1 MCFAPSRPKRDVVI
15 LGLTGAIG
23 AGKSVAARMFLY
35 EGAAVFDADAAVRGL
50 IGSGGVA
57 VAAVETAFPGCGE
70 DGPGGRGID
79 RAALARRVFGDGEAT
94 DRLENILHPLVHEA
108 EVGFLCRAAARRARL
123 AVLEVPLLFETGGDR
138 RCDAVAVVW
147 APAFVRAR
155 RVLKRPGMTPK
166 LFGGAG
172 VYADVKFT
180 TSSPGSDPYYL
191 SDITVLQ
198 AEATFGDRFLWE
210 QSDWLSINFA
220 LVYALSRELAVYGG
234 AGYTRERRY
243 RQYFDDS
250 ESRGQLGFYWVSDSA
265 ASGNRVNVLGGA
277 FFRLGQAVMLQT
289 GVEAQPTGA
298 TVGVMF
304 FPF

>member
-1 MCFAPSRPKRDVVI
+1 MTTNSR
-15 LGLTGAIG
+15 
-23 AGKSVAARMFLY
+23 
-35 EGAAVFDADAAVRGL
+35 
-50 IGSGGVA
+50 GSITVLL
-57 VAAVETAFPGCGE
+57 
-70 DGPGGRGID
+70 
-79 RAALARRVFGDGEAT
+79 ALATLTLPGRE
-94 DRLENILHPLVHEA
+94 
-108 EVGFLCRAAARRARL
+108 
-123 AVLEVPLLFETGGDR
+123 
-138 RCDAVAVVW
+138 
-147 APAFVRAR
+147 VRAQGQR
-155 RVLKRPGMTPK
+155 PLIPDMQNSSRVGVGYVANIPNTFLGFTALGMTPK

-243 RQYFDDS
+243 RQYFDDL
-250 ESRGQLGFYWVSDSA
+250 ESRGQLGFYWVFDSA

>member
-1 MCFAPSRPKRDVVI
+1 MTTNSRASITV
-15 LGLTGAIG
+15 LL
-23 AGKSVAARMFLY
+23 
-35 EGAAVFDADAAVRGL
+35 
-50 IGSGGVA
+50 
-57 VAAVETAFPGCGE
+57 
-70 DGPGGRGID
+70 
-79 RAALARRVFGDGEAT
+79 ALATLTLPVREVRAQGQRPLLADMRNSSRVGVGYVV
-94 DRLENILHPLVHEA
+94 NIPNTF
-108 EVGFLCRAAARRARL
+108 VGFTAL
-123 AVLEVPLLFETGGDR
+123 
-138 RCDAVAVVW
+138 
-147 APAFVRAR
+147 
-155 RVLKRPGMTPK
+155 GMTPK

-180 TSSPGSDPYYL
+180 TSPTGSDPYFL
-191 SDITVLQ
+191 SDISVLQ
-198 AEATFGDRFLWE
+198 AEGTFGDQFFRE

-220 LVYALSRELAVYGG
+220 LVYALGREFTVYGG

-243 RQYFDDS
+243 REYFDDS
-250 ESRGQLGFYWVSDSA
+250 QTRGQLGFYWISDSG

>member
-1 MCFAPSRPKRDVVI
+1 MTTNSRASITV
-15 LGLTGAIG
+15 LL
-23 AGKSVAARMFLY
+23 
-35 EGAAVFDADAAVRGL
+35 
-50 IGSGGVA
+50 
-57 VAAVETAFPGCGE
+57 
-70 DGPGGRGID
+70 
-79 RAALARRVFGDGEAT
+79 ALATLPLLSREVRAQGQ
-94 DRLENILHPLVHEA
+94 RPLVPDMWNSSR
-108 EVGFLCRAAARRARL
+108 VGVGYVANIPNTFLGFTAL
-123 AVLEVPLLFETGGDR
+123 
-138 RCDAVAVVW
+138 
-147 APAFVRAR
+147 
-155 RVLKRPGMTPK
+155 GMTPK

-180 TSSPGSDPYYL
+180 TSSPGSDLYYL
-191 SDITVLQ
+191 SGISVQQ
-198 AEATFGDRFLWE
+198 AEATFGDQFFRE

-220 LVYALSRELAVYGG
+220 LVYALGREFTVYGG

-243 RQYFDDS
+243 REYFDDS
-250 ESRGQLGFYWVSDSA
+250 QTRGQLGFYWISDSG